1 MDEVLP
7 VLRREQVGECFGEAV
22 MDIVDFV
29 QPFRNRGWR
38 EPQAQVPQDD
48 SVDDGRVRM
57 ERRVE
62 LAGEG
67 RFDPA
72 GSDEKLFER
81 LGEVEAVALGSRHER
96 EVMRLPR
103 LGGAPDA
110 VEAVEGP
117 SEFWIVVKGR
127 IGRDEFHDLEVFRE
141 SGSDFRQSRVDF
153 LADEYDRHEAVVN
166 SGTYASYAPR

>member
-22 MDIVDFV
+22 MDIDDFV

-72 GSDEKLFER
+72 GSDESSSSVWEKSKPL
-81 LGEVEAVALGSRHER
+81 LLALAMS
-96 EVMRLPR
+96 
-103 LGGAPDA
+103 A
-110 VEAVEGP
+110 
-117 SEFWIVVKGR
+117 K
-127 IGRDEFHDLEVFRE
+127 
-141 SGSDFRQSRVDF
+141 
-153 LADEYDRHEAVVN
+153 
-166 SGTYASYAPR
+166 